1 MIFLSVLSPRVVRKV
16 VACMLGM
23 LASLSWAAPM
33 EVFVSILPQK
43 YFVERIAGERVKV
56 EAMVRPGMNPGNYE
70 PTPQQMN
77 ALARSAAFFRIGV
90 QFEEKWLPRIQRAAA
105 DLKVIDTR
113 KGVDLQ
119 PIDSGRKAG
128 GRLDPH
134 IWTAPPLVKQQAAVI
149 RDALIEL
156 RPSDRGAFEAGYA
169 SFAADLDRLDAD
181 IRQQL
186 AGKKER
192 RFMVFH
198 PAWGYF
204 ARAYGLQQI
213 AVEVEGKEPG
223 PQTLARIIDAARRE
237 KVRVVFVQ
245 KQFSKTAAA
254 AVAREIGGRVV
265 DIDPLAEDFMGNT
278 RTVAGA
284 LADAML

>member
-1 MIFLSVLSPRVVRKV
+1 MFALSFLSPRVVRQA
-16 VACMLGM
+16 VACLLGT
-23 LASLSWAAPM
+23 LASLSWAAPL

-43 YFVERIAGERVKV
+43 YFVERVAGNGVKV
-56 EAMVRPGMNPGNYE
+56 EVMVRPGMNPGNYE

-90 QFEEKWLPRIQRAAA
+90 QFEEKWLPRIQRVAAN
-105 DLKVIDTR
+105 LKIVDTR
-113 KGVDLQ
+113 EGIALQ
-119 PIDSGRKAG
+119 PIDPDGKSG

-156 RPSDRGAFEAGYA
+156 RPSDRATFEAGYA

-204 ARAYGLQQI
+204 ARAYGLLQMAI
-213 AVEVEGKEPG
+213 EVEGKEPG
-223 PQTLARIIDAARRE
+223 PQTLARIIEAARRE

-265 DIDPLAEDFMGNT
+265 DIDPLAEDFVGNT
-278 RTVAGA
+278 RAVVGA

>member
-1 MIFLSVLSPRVVRKV
+1 
-16 VACMLGM
+16 
-23 LASLSWAAPM
+23 
-33 EVFVSILPQK
+33 
-43 YFVERIAGERVKV
+43 
-56 EAMVRPGMNPGNYE
+56 
-70 PTPQQMN
+70 
-77 ALARSAAFFRIGV
+77 
-90 QFEEKWLPRIQRAAA
+90 
-105 DLKVIDTR
+105 
-113 KGVDLQ
+113 
-119 PIDSGRKAG
+119 
-128 GRLDPH
+128 
-134 IWTAPPLVKQQAAVI
+134 
-149 RDALIEL
+149 
-156 RPSDRGAFEAGYA
+156 
-169 SFAADLDRLDAD
+169 
-181 IRQQL
+181 
-186 AGKKER
+186 
-192 RFMVFH
+192 MVFH